1 MKTNRLKI
9 LLVFSALLMFSFSG
23 ELAAQDLLTLTC
35 LNPTVSVEGDTSEV
49 LTATL
54 QDGGL
59 PVEGETIY
67 FWVSEQDLGYVS
79 PTSGAT
85 NSYGRTS
92 TTYYAYKTAGTD
104 TVVAYWTDM
113 VGERAELYDTLI
125 ITINA
130 GNPYSVNVFPEDT
143 TVVVT
148 EDATIIAKIMD
159 AFGNKVNATDP
170 AQVSF
175 THSGKGTFGTSSVNA
190 DFNIEMAYHT
200 DDSMVQGPP
209 DIITGRLV
217 VSGLQDQSE
226 VYTIGAAPATMDIYA
241 DDSTVTVGGFG
252 ENLVCSLFDAYG
264 NPSAWADYYEMVDPW
279 KAFYRVKF
287 TVSTG
292 GGTFVADS
300 IIVNPDGVGYNEYYS
315 SNIAGLYTV
324 TGTSGAATD
333 NVDIKQLPWYGDSV
347 VLTPDTIAIPA
358 GYYTTITAELF
369 DIYGNHINMTST
381 GWLDFYTDEGLH
393 DEGYLSD
400 KTLNDDS
407 TISINYHSDPY
418 EADTAHVWVY
428 YPDLRYQYYDT
439 TVVFS
444 AEPGELHHFA
454 IGLLSIYGFDFDDVA
469 LVSDGSS
476 PDTLNVNAVT
486 IAAQDVN
493 NIHLYTYDNLDTL
506 TLTLDES
513 TAGAS
518 QVIWFIPDTIPIFSG
533 SIDTIS
539 GLTAIIPEGGFTEGL
554 AIAGLTNQVAETVT
568 ITATDGSDHTGTSPA
583 LTWLPISVV
592 GFDVA
597 IEGGLTTIKA
607 IDDTVNME
615 VTAID
620 MFGNTTGVGL
630 PLNVILSA
638 TRPVNFL
645 SGETQLMEDPVSL
658 YPMVATQPAS
668 DLVLRAAD
676 ISHPAIN
683 GSSDPIVVDP
693 SGIEEGP
700 VVSGISASFGSGDIT
715 YAVATDG
722 EVSIKV
728 YNKVGMEVGSLVN
741 GAVKRGYY
749 QASLEGLNLSSDIY
763 FVVMQGPGINKKIK
777 ATLIK

>member
-148 EDATIIAKIMD
+148 EDATIIARIMD

-175 THSGKGTFGTSSVNA
+175 TRSGKGTVGSSSVNA

-264 NPSAWADYYEMVDPW
+264 NPSAWAN
-279 KAFYRVKF
+279 FYGKETYKVKF

-292 GGTFVADS
+292 GGTFDDDS
-300 IIVNPDGVGYNEYYS
+300 IWVNDDGVGYNEYYS

-333 NVDIKQLPWYGDSV
+333 DVDITQAPWYVDSM
-347 VLTPDTIAIPA
+347 VLSPDTIAIPA
-358 GYYTTITAELF
+358 GYYTTVTAEMF
-369 DIYGNHINMTST
+369 DMYGNHTNDWSLGMIQITT
-381 GWLDFYTDEGLH
+381 DGGLREDGWLGAYTV
-393 DEGYLSD
+393 
-400 KTLNDDS
+400 NDDS
-407 TISINYHSDPY
+407 TVSRDYHSDPY
-418 EADTAHVWVY
+418 LADTAHVWVHY
-428 YPDLRYQYYDT
+428 NDIRSKYYDS

-444 AEPGELHHFA
+444 AEPGDLDHFA
-454 IGLLSIYGFDFDDVA
+454 LSVWEGDDVRSMGGDTSD
-469 LVSDGSS
+469 VSDG
-476 PDTLNVNAVT
+476 DFYETNG
-486 IAAQDVN
+486 IRIEAQDNN
-493 NIHLYTYDNLDTL
+493 NIRLYTYTNPDVL
-506 TLTLDES
+506 TLTLDGS
-513 TAGAS
+513 TAEAS
-518 QVIWFIPDTIPIFSG
+518 QVTWFVTNYWEKRYDT
-533 SIDTIS
+533 TV
-539 GLTAIIPEGGFTEGL
+539 GLTALVADSSFMEGVTEVY
-554 AIAGLTNQVAETVT
+554 IASQKAETAP
-568 ITATDGSDHTGTSPA
+568 ITATDESEHTGTSPA